1 MSAGNL
7 SPEFY
12 RETFEYTVENLDET
26 ITEIEIGA
34 TAEDER
40 ASISGL
46 GKISLQE
53 GENKLPIS
61 VTAENGNVREYI
73 VVVNRKE
80 NLEESDLRLQS
91 LEISKINKEGEF
103 SNLEIGFDKEKFE
116 YNVDVEEDIE
126 NLDVRAT
133 VEKEGIIVEVTGDK
147 NLQEGENIV
156 IVTLM
161 SQENNDI
168 QTHYIIKVN
177 RESAIKTSG
186 EVVKINED
194 WKIVT
199 IGILLMVLVSEIII
213 YAILKKKRLIK

>member
-1 MSAGNL
+1 M
-7 SPEFY
+7 
-12 RETFEYTVENLDET
+12 
-26 ITEIEIGA
+26 
-34 TAEDER
+34 
-40 ASISGL
+40 
-46 GKISLQE
+46 
-53 GENKLPIS
+53 
-61 VTAENGNVREYI
+61 
-73 VVVNRKE
+73 
-80 NLEESDLRLQS
+80 
-91 LEISKINKEGEF
+91 
-103 SNLEIGFDKEKFE
+103 
-116 YNVDVEEDIE
+116 DIE

-177 RESAIKTSG
+177 RESAIKTSS